1 MCSCLLK
8 VHSWPSSKEGEGF
21 IPLSPLAAVPGQQGP
36 LQKWPHQGIFVS
48 GRVLGHGDGLHLDK
62 ESNTMALICSE
73 VVVVLAF
80 DSRELLIQW
89 QVKVRANLVEGKE
102 R

>member
-1 MCSCLLK
+1 M
-8 VHSWPSSKEGEGF
+8 ETGF
-21 IPLSPLAAVPGQQGP
+21 T
-36 LQKWPHQGIFVS
+36 
-48 GRVLGHGDGLHLDK
+48 LDK

-89 QVKVRANLVEGKE
+89 QVKVRANLVEGEDPLSFSVATHFSNVFLSIKIISFPTSH
-102 R
+102 